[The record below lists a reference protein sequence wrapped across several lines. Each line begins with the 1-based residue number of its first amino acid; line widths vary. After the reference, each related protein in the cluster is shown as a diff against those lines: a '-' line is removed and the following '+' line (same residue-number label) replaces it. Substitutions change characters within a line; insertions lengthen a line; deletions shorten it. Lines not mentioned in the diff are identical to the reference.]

1 MPYVTPSEALQF
13 IQSGQRVF
21 VHGSACT
28 PVFMLQQL
36 ALEAQRLQNVELV
49 NISLYG
55 DVELDKPQYEGHFR
69 FNSLFVSGS
78 IRQAVKEGRADYV
91 PVFLSEI
98 PELFKRKILPLDV
111 AIVQVSPPDK
121 HGYCSLGPSVD
132 IARSAVDSAKIVIAQ
147 VNAAMPRTHGDGLI
161 HCSKLKAMVRQD
173 TPLQE
178 VSYGDSVG
186 EAELQIGRHIAEL
199 IEDRST
205 LQMGIGSIPDA
216 VLRALGNH
224 KDLGIHT
231 EMFSDGLIELM
242 EKGIVN
248 NRYKKI
254 HPNKTV
260 SSFAL
265 GTRKLYDFI
274 DDNPEFAFL
283 DIDYVNEPAVIRR
296 NKRVV
301 AINSAIELDLTGQ
314 VCADSIGTMQFSGVG
329 GQIDFMRGAALSDGG
344 KPFIAITSRTGK
356 GIPRIVPM
364 LKPGAGVVSTRAH
377 VHYVVT
383 EYGVANLY
391 GKNLRERA
399 HALIGIAHP
408 DDREGLEKAAVER
421 FNHFH

>member
-1 MPYVTPSEALQF
+1 
-13 IQSGQRVF
+13 
-21 VHGSACT
+21 
-28 PVFMLQQL
+28 
-36 ALEAQRLQNVELV
+36 
-49 NISLYG
+49 
-55 DVELDKPQYEGHFR
+55 
-69 FNSLFVSGS
+69 
-78 IRQAVKEGRADYV
+78 
-91 PVFLSEI
+91 
-98 PELFKRKILPLDV
+98 
-111 AIVQVSPPDK
+111 
-121 HGYCSLGPSVD
+121 
-132 IARSAVDSAKIVIAQ
+132 
-147 VNAAMPRTHGDGLI
+147 
-161 HCSKLKAMVRQD
+161 
-173 TPLQE
+173 
-178 VSYGDSVG
+178 
-186 EAELQIGRHIAEL
+186 
-199 IEDRST
+199 
-205 LQMGIGSIPDA
+205 
-216 VLRALGNH
+216 
-224 KDLGIHT
+224 
-231 EMFSDGLIELM
+231 
-242 EKGIVN
+242 
-248 NRYKKI
+248 
-254 HPNKTV
+254 
-260 SSFAL
+260 L